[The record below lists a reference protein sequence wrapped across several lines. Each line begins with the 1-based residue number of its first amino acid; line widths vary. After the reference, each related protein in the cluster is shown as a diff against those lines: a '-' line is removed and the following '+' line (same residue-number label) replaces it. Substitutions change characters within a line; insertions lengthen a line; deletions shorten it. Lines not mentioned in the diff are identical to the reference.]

1 MKTPVRPVSSLR
13 ARDFFDDALLK
24 LNILERNPQ
33 VPFPLHSHDFAELV
47 IVLSGSGVHFTE
59 GADYRVQTGDVFV
72 IESGYSHGYRDISDL
87 RLYNVIFDPAILN
100 SLFVDINT
108 MPGYHAVFK
117 LEPRLRA
124 EHAFASRLRL
134 NQEQLRH
141 ARNLIVR
148 MRTELS
154 HITEGNGGR
163 ALAVAGLIE
172 LVVFL
177 SRLYAQ
183 SPDAQSPDA
192 QSPDAQSPDAQSPDA
207 QSQAAGMGEI
217 MQMADALAFL
227 ESRLDRPVA
236 IDDLAA
242 VANMSPSTLNRSF
255 HRTVGC
261 SPVDYHLKLRI
272 DRAADL
278 LAGSRLS
285 ITGIAEMTGFFDS
298 NYFSRQFRRRRGISP
313 RDYRKQHRLQP

>member
-1 MKTPVRPVSSLR
+1 MKTPSRSISSLQ

-148 MRTELS
+148 MRTELA

-163 ALAVAGLIE
+163 ALAAAGLIE

-192 QSPDAQSPDAQSPDA
+192 QS
-207 QSQAAGMGEI
+207 QAAGMGEI
-217 MQMADALAFL
+217 MQMADVLAFL

-236 IDDLAA
+236 VDDLAA